1 MNGIGI
7 GSLVRVLSKNS
18 EMQLP
23 KKKSYRVLASIAVS
37 LIMIPC
43 ALVVGYI
50 SFVMTEALIEADNPG
65 GGMLFEMQILS
76 AFSMIFGILVIF
88 SVLFFSSDREHF
100 VTLPIPSH
108 HLMLGKFFYAYIA
121 ESIMEFLI
129 LIAVFIGYLIAV
141 GKNLGI
147 AKALNPISLLS
158 SVTGVILI
166 PLIPMI
172 YSAVFS
178 LILMAALSRVKSVK
192 LFYRTS
198 TLFLL
203 MFAALF
209 VYSLRSMGEINM
221 ENYVESLGSGNNL
234 FLETLNIIFFPVP
247 WLGEAVSRGSI
258 LYFLLYL
265 AGNIALIALLYL
277 LGKALYQKGLYT
289 AASLGTVKKQK
300 VRDKDIVVSSHFVS
314 CLKKEL
320 RVILRT
326 RAFSANTAFI
336 NLIWPIGTFML
347 FHFTKDKGA
356 LKAFIRM
363 YGQGK
368 ERADMIL
375 LMVVVSVAF
384 IATALNSVASTS
396 FTREGQHLELIRFI
410 PVSYRTQMLAK
421 AAVSFIFTYP
431 ALVAT
436 DIIMCIYVHVP
447 VLTGILFALLM
458 LAAHV
463 ISIIVGMSLDS
474 SSPYTEW
481 DDEYSALRGNLN
493 VFFNMAIMMLLSV
506 VVILLGLLIY
516 ELLVLPVAV
525 FYIAISFIL
534 FGAAIRMVLVWPN
547 VITENMKRLGE

>member
-1 MNGIGI
+1 MNSVGV

-23 KKKSYRVLASIAVS
+23 KKKSYRVLAGVAVS

-50 SFVMTEALIEADNPG
+50 SFIMTEALIEADNPG

-88 SVLFFSSDREHF
+88 SVLFFSSDREHL

-108 HLMLGKFFYAYIA
+108 HLMLGKFLYAYIA
-121 ESIMEFLI
+121 ESIMEFLV
-129 LIAVFIGYLIAV
+129 LVAVFGGYLVAIA
-141 GKNLGI
+141 KNLGL
-147 AKALNPISLLS
+147 AKALNPISLIAS
-158 SVTGVILI
+158 ISGIFLI
-166 PLIPMI
+166 PLVPMI
-172 YSAVFS
+172 YSAIFS
-178 LILMAALSRVKSVK
+178 LILMAALSRIKSVK

-203 MFAALF
+203 LFAALF
-209 VYSLRSMGEINM
+209 VYSLRSMGEVNM
-221 ENYVESLGSGNNL
+221 ENYVESLGGGENL
-234 FLETLNIIFFPVP
+234 FLETLNVIFFPVP
-247 WLGEAVSRGSI
+247 WLGEAVSRGNI

-265 AGNIALIALLYL
+265 IGNAGLLAILYF

-289 AASLGTVKKQK
+289 AAGLGTVKKQRVK
-300 VRDKDIVVSSHFVS
+300 DRDIVMSSPFVS

-326 RAFSANTAFI
+326 KAFSANTAFI
-336 NLIWPIGTFML
+336 NLIWPVGTFLL
-347 FHFTKDKGA
+347 FHFTGDKGA
-356 LKAFIRM
+356 LKSFIRM
-363 YGQGK
+363 YDLGK

-375 LMVVVSVAF
+375 LMVIVSVAF
-384 IATALNSVASTS
+384 VATALNSVASTS
-396 FTREGQHLELIRFI
+396 FTREGQHLDLIKFI
-410 PVSYRTQMLAK
+410 PVPYRTQMLAK

-431 ALVAT
+431 ALIAT
-436 DIIMCIYVHVP
+436 DIIICIYVHVP

-474 SSPYTEW
+474 SSPYIEW

-493 VFFNMAIMMLLSV
+493 VFFNMAIMMVISLIV
-506 VVILLGLLIY
+506 VLLGLLIY
-516 ELLVLPVAV
+516 ELLLLPVMV
-525 FYIAISFIL
+525 FYIALSLIL
-534 FGAAIRMVLVWPN
+534 FGAAVRMVKVWPDL
-547 VITENMKRLGE
+547 IIENMKNLGQ